1 MRNLAII
8 GLSVAAAAA
17 AAFGYGSYV
26 ERIPNGTV
34 FGCNTCHNQEEFLAD
49 FKAAG
54 NKWSRALAAKDSDG
68 DRASNGVEL
77 QDPEGKWTV
86 GKADPKIPGW
96 QTYNPDNKGSVPPYA
111 PVEPTSMGRVKAL
124 FK

>member
-1 MRNLAII
+1 MRIFVMI
-8 GLSVAAAAA
+8 GAAVLVTMA

-26 ERIPNGTV
+26 ERIPNGTA
-34 FGCNTCHNQEEFLAD
+34 FSCNTCHSEEKFLAD

-54 NKWSRALAAKDSDG
+54 SKWTPGLAAKDSDG

-77 QDPEGKWTV
+77 QDPEGKWTQ

-96 QTYNPDNKGSVPPYA
+96 RTYNPDSKTSVPPYA
-111 PVEPTSMGRVKAL
+111 PVEPVSMGRVKAL